1 MNGSERRRELLEWL
15 GQAGFLSL
23 AEIVTRFGV
32 SKMTV
37 HRDLEILE
45 QRKALKRIHGGA
57 AALESAPVASA
68 EGDAAGEGCLI
79 CSRPANPHLHFTLLL
94 RNGEQKTTC
103 CPHCGVYA
111 CLVLGDQVGEA
122 QTADYLTGRPHPVSE
137 SFFVLGSAAVPCCQP
152 SMLTFDSEEMA
163 RRFQTGFGGVLG
175 GFEFAVNFLK
185 NSMAPHDHQSSG
197 CPHCTGR
204 LPEEPSTA

>member
-57 AALESAPVASA
+57 AALE
-68 EGDAAGEGCLI
+68 
-79 CSRPANPHLHFTLLL
+79 
-94 RNGEQKTTC
+94 RNN
-103 CPHCGVYA
+103 
-111 CLVLGDQVGEA
+111 
-122 QTADYLTGRPHPVSE
+122 
-137 SFFVLGSAAVPCCQP
+137 FV
-152 SMLTFDSEEMA
+152 
-163 RRFQTGFGGVLG
+163 
-175 GFEFAVNFLK
+175 
-185 NSMAPHDHQSSG
+185 
-197 CPHCTGR
+197 
-204 LPEEPSTA
+204 